1 MLGCLLRNTPAA
13 PEMAWMVSTG
23 YYLKPARPNDARC
36 HDLGEGGGPAHSV
49 MRICDCWKMV
59 SPPPSSLTEDAC
71 FSFSFL
77 DTANAESIRFWLP
90 VGSAFPP
97 NRYPDESC
105 GTGKAC
111 QETPRMAHKMSGNVP
126 ATWGWPR
133 AIEGRL
139 GECGVV
145 MCGENVC
152 MGITSAVD
160 LVRSVERT
168 PFPLF
173 YVVYPSTP
181 GKSSGREA
189 NQTPGL

>member
-1 MLGCLLRNTPAA
+1 MHVLL
-13 PEMAWMVSTG
+13 
-23 YYLKPARPNDARC
+23 
-36 HDLGEGGGPAHSV
+36 
-49 MRICDCWKMV
+49 
-59 SPPPSSLTEDAC
+59 
-71 FSFSFL
+71 FSFL

-97 NRYPDESC
+97 TGILTNRVAQARLVKKRPEWH
-105 GTGKAC
+105 T
-111 QETPRMAHKMSGNVP
+111 KMSGNVP
-126 ATWGWPR
+126 TTWGWPR

-152 MGITSAVD
+152 LGITSAVD
-160 LVRSVERT
+160 LVFSVERT

-173 YVVYPSTP
+173 YVVYPGTP